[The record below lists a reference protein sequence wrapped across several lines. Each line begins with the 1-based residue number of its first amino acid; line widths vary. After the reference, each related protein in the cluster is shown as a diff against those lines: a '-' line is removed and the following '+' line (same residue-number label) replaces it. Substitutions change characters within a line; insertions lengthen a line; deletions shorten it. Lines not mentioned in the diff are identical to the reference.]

1 MKSDNSASP
10 GAAQSARMP
19 VRPAHGAR
27 AEKVLVLSLEATV
40 SGAIVLHCQGS
51 VISRSEAR
59 GLTSLIAEVLP
70 TARRLVVDLAGVISL
85 DSGTLGE
92 LVVTQMWAEAAGY
105 ELKFSSPTDSVRR
118 LFETTNLESVFDVYS
133 TAGDALEA
141 MQLDQIHS
149 A

>member
-1 MKSDNSASP
+1 MKSDNSVPP
-10 GAAQSARMP
+10 GTARSAKMP
-19 VRPAHGAR
+19 VRSAHGLR
-27 AEKVLVLSLEATV
+27 TNKVLVLNLEATV

-51 VISRSEAR
+51 AICRSEAC

-85 DSGTLGE
+85 DSGALGE

-105 ELKFSSPTDSVRR
+105 RLKFSSPTDSVRR
-118 LFETTNLESVFDVYS
+118 LFEATNLASVFDVYS
-133 TAGDALEA
+133 TAEGALEA
-141 MQLDQIHS
+141 MQLEQVHS

>member
-1 MKSDNSASP
+1 M
-10 GAAQSARMP
+10 G
-19 VRPAHGAR
+19 PAHGAR
-27 AEKVLVLSLEATV
+27 ANKVLVLTLEATV

-70 TARRLVVDLAGVISL
+70 TAHRLVVDLAGVISL
-85 DSGTLGE
+85 DSGALGE

-105 ELKFSSPTDSVRR
+105 ILKFSSPTDSVRQ
-118 LFETTNLESVFDVYS
+118 LFEATNLESVFDVHW
-133 TAGDALEA
+133 TTEDALDA
-141 MQLDQIHS
+141 MQLDQLHS

>member
-1 MKSDNSASP
+1 MKSDNSASA

-19 VRPAHGAR
+19 VRQAHLAR
-27 AEKVLVLSLEATV
+27 TDKVLVLSLEATG
-40 SGAIVLHCQGS
+40 SGAIVLHCHGS
-51 VISRSEAR
+51 AISRSDAR

-85 DSGTLGE
+85 DSGALGE

-105 ELKFSSPTDSVRR
+105 ALKFSSPTDSVRR
-118 LFETTNLESVFDVYS
+118 LFEVTNLESVFDLHS
-133 TAGDALEA
+133 SAEEALDA
-141 MQLDQIHS
+141 MQLDHVRP